1 MVKELM
7 IEKLIKILNII
18 MKLTVQLH
26 VILKIEMILDTHDI
40 LSPKKFDRD
49 RSYLSR

>member
-1 MVKELM
+1 MLHKA
-7 IEKLIKILNII
+7 IHGTQKRNII
-18 MKLTVQLH
+18 IKLTVQLH